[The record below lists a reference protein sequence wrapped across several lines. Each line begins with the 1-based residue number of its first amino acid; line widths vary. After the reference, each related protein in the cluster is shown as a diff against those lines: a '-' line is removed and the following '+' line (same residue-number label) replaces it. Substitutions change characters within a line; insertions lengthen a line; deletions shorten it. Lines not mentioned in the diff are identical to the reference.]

1 MISRTDEIKNIMRK
15 LRDSKNESVER
26 DVTENK
32 AVETTES
39 SKCDESL
46 VHTVNEEDDA
56 VDTEN
61 STSETDLVLA
71 RLEDILARF
80 EKVIAAAGGEEEPAE
95 DEEPAEEE
103 PAEEPAEDEEPAEEE
118 PAEEEPAEEEQAEE
132 SYTRSLED
140 RIAALERRFTES
152 RRRSLVK
159 RFRD

>member
-15 LRDSKNESVER
+15 LRDSKNESVE
-26 DVTENK
+26 NK
-32 AVETTES
+32 VAETTEA

-46 VHTVNEEDDA
+46 VHTVNEEDDT

-95 DEEPAEEE
+95 DTEPAEEEEAAEEE
-103 PAEEPAEDEEPAEEE
+103 PAEEESEEE
-118 PAEEEPAEEEQAEE
+118 PAEEEPAEEEEAAEE